1 MQKLWYCQISRNQT
15 VLGHGDT
22 MIHKHSANLFL
33 PEQAP
38 MGCTSYGPRSHQA
51 AEQVLSQ
58 TAERAWAQPQA
69 RACSAFWLEPI
80 GSQHKAQLSL
90 TDARRTFAWM
100 SPGSSSAAQGELQ
113 YQNSSLCWSQG
124 MEVGWP
130 CKTSKHKQL
139 KKQDKYGT

>member
-80 GSQHKAQLSL
+80 GSQHKLSCPSPMPEEL
-90 TDARRTFAWM
+90 LPGCLQGAPVLPRVSCNIRIHPFAGLRERRWGGLARQAST
-100 SPGSSSAAQGELQ
+100 
-113 YQNSSLCWSQG
+113 NS
-124 MEVGWP
+124 
-130 CKTSKHKQL
+130 
-139 KKQDKYGT
+139 